1 MFFNNKKLEAN
12 LKKYIDFNPN
22 VKYRVIIK
30 YKKFKD
36 NIIKKINSYSGE
48 FINAIEHCKIITAR
62 INSKGIKRLI
72 EYPEIEFI
80 SFDEYLFLCGTS
92 VTSANKIRLSN
103 NFNLKGTG
111 ITIAIIDSGVYPHP
125 DLTNPNNRIIKFV
138 DLINGLNYPYDDNG
152 HGTCIA
158 GIISGNGNNSNG
170 TYKGVAPNSNII
182 CYKAFDKTG
191 KGYISD
197 ILYSID
203 MIINEVEKTNT
214 KIICMPFE
222 MLNYNAFLQNLFDK
236 LITKAISKNITCIVP
251 SGSNKNIDGSIKGI
265 ALCNDCITVS
275 GYDSTYKPLPK
286 SYTYSSVGPYK
297 KSNKPNLCAACV
309 DIVSLNTNTDYIS
322 ERDGIKLYPP
332 KLSSSY
338 RTFTGTSLAAA
349 YVAGVC
355 ALIYESNQNLTPK
368 DVLSLLELSC
378 EKLDMPDNCQGNGKI
393 NINNIFKDNKK

>member
-1 MFFNNKKLEAN
+1 MFFKNKKLDPN

-36 NIIKKINSYSGE
+36 NIIRKVNSYSGE
-48 FINAIEHCKIITAR
+48 FINAVEHSKIITAR
-62 INSKGIKRLI
+62 MNSRGIKRLI
-72 EYPEIEFI
+72 EYPEVEFI

-92 VTSANKIRLSN
+92 VTTANKARISTKSK
-103 NFNLKGTG
+103 LKGTG
-111 ITIAIIDSGVYPHP
+111 ISIAIIDSGVYPHP
-125 DLTNPNNRIIKFV
+125 DLISPNNRIIKFV

-170 TYKGVAPNSNII
+170 TYRGIATNSNII
-182 CYKAFDKTG
+182 SYKAFDKTG

-203 MIINEVEKTNT
+203 MIINEAEKTNT

-222 MLNYNAFLQNLFDK
+222 MLNYNSFLQKLFHEMVS
-236 LITKAISKNITCIVP
+236 KAITQNITCIVP
-251 SGSNKNIDGSIKGI
+251 SGSNKNLDGSITGI

-275 GYDSTYKPLPK
+275 GYDSTFKPMPR

-297 KSNKPNLCAACV
+297 KSNKPNFCAACV
-309 DIVSLNTNTDYIS
+309 DIVSLNSNTNYIS
-322 ERDGIKLYPP
+322 ERNGIKLYPP
-332 KLSSSY
+332 KLNSSY
-338 RTFTGTSLAAA
+338 KTFTGTSLAAA
-349 YVAGVC
+349 YVAGIC
-355 ALIYESNQNLTPK
+355 ALIYEYNTTLTPR
-368 DVLSLLELSC
+368 DILSLLELSC
-378 EKLDMPDNCQGNGKI
+378 EKLDMPDNCQGNGRI
-393 NINNIFKDNKK
+393 NINNIFKTDK